1 MTTKESRKALKSY
14 NELDTL
20 IWYHNKNLTNAQY
33 ETLSKVRDT
42 LRELS
47 QKAYGLE
54 KKER

>member
-14 NELDTL
+14 NELNTL

-47 QKAYGLE
+47 QKAYELE